1 MEAKA
6 TERGARFVPR
16 RGLRGGHAQTLA
28 SHFLSREN
36 YLPEPEERLFRVEAD
51 AQVLCHCHWQA
62 ERRERKTLVIV
73 HGLEGSSESQYVIG
87 NGSKAWQAGYNVVRM
102 NVRNC
107 GETEHLSPTLYHS
120 GLSGDVGAV
129 VRSLIGED
137 GLRRVAVL
145 GYSMGGNQV
154 LKLAG
159 EWGSAPPAEV
169 FAVTAV
175 SPGLDLAA
183 GADALHEFCNRLYE
197 LQFLVSLKA
206 RVRKKAQLFPERYQ
220 LPAMWRIWT
229 LRGFD
234 DAITAPAWGFRDA
247 DDYYDRASA
256 AHVVERIS
264 VPTLVVHALDDPFVR
279 ITAATRAKLTSNPA
293 ITYLEAEHGGHCGFL
308 EDPDGDYD
316 GRWAE
321 KQVLE
326 FLEAH

>member
-1 MEAKA
+1 M
-6 TERGARFVPR
+6 
-16 RGLRGGHAQTLA
+16 RGGHAQTLA

-36 YLPEPEERLFRVEAD
+36 HLPEPEERLFRVEEES
-51 AQVLCHCHWQA
+51 QVLCHCHWQA

-73 HGLEGSSESQYVIG
+73 HGLEGSSKSQYVIG

-129 VRSLIGED
+129 VRALIEQD

-159 EWGSAPPAEV
+159 EWGREAPAEV
-169 FAVTAV
+169 FAVAAV

-183 GADALHEFCNRLYE
+183 GADALHEAANRIYE

-206 RVRKKAQLFPERYQ
+206 RIRKKARLFPERYQ

-229 LRGFD
+229 LRAFD

-264 VPTLVVHALDDPFVR
+264 VPTLVIHALDDPFVR
-279 ITAATRAKLTSNPA
+279 ITPATRAKLTGNLNV
-293 ITYLEAEHGGHCGFL
+293 TYLEEEHGGHCGFL
-308 EDPDGDYD
+308 EDVTADYD